1 LGLSGYAGREPEI
14 GRGRTS
20 RALLY
25 NGAERLRQEICT
37 KIGTFSHG
45 AEQKAIGQVMPVM
58 AIVANCG
65 KPIPLASFFFP
76 KNQGELNAYF
86 RPSAFNAKQY

>member
-65 KPIPLASFFFP
+65 KPIPLASFFFS
-76 KNQGELNAYF
+76 EES
-86 RPSAFNAKQY
+86 R